1 MKQIIFNFKGKDYT
15 LEFNRASV
23 RALEARGFVPANL
36 GEKPMTLLPMLF
48 RGAFMMHHATV
59 KQDVIDEIYAK
70 MPKKE
75 ELVVRIF
82 QEPGRSDCQ

>member
-1 MKQIIFNFKGKDYT
+1 
-15 LEFNRASV
+15 
-23 RALEARGFVPANL
+23 
-36 GEKPMTLLPMLF
+36 MTLLPMLF

-75 ELVVRIF
+75 ELVVKLAELYN
-82 QEPGRSDCQ
+82 EPLETLMDEPDESAENVDWAASW